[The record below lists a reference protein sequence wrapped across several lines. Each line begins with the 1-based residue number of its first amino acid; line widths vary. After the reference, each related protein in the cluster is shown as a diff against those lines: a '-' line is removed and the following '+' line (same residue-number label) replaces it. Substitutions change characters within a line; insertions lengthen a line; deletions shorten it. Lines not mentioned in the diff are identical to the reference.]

1 MEPLVS
7 RVFRNHHLQGPAVH
21 WVFFFTSSLIVQK
34 VAPVLAFQVQS
45 VNLLL
50 LSPLSPVGTVPFI
63 KELLVEA
70 EITKPIRV

>member
-1 MEPLVS
+1 MS
-7 RVFRNHHLQGPAVH
+7 RVFRNHHTTSRAQKSIR
-21 WVFFFTSSLIVQK
+21 FFFYFIFDRPEGCPCTV
-34 VAPVLAFQVQS
+34 FQVRS

-50 LSPLSPVGTVPFI
+50 LSPFRPVESVPFI